1 MKHIK
6 VIAAH
11 EFLVNVRQAGFIIF
25 TIAVPLLGLV
35 FLVASALLGGD
46 ASRVFVGNLD
56 MADTPIGVIDYSG
69 VFTPLLPE
77 WREQVS
83 LFEDEDVGRE
93 ALASGRIE
101 TLLVVPADYIASG
114 EVRFYT
120 NESGLRKQA
129 MLESDRLRA
138 FFSEHL
144 VRDVMDSDY
153 RARLLKPA
161 TYAEFDPES
170 GAPVQS
176 GEGDAWLADIMVG
189 YFFGILL
196 VVSVFTASGYLLQ
209 GVAEEKN
216 SRVVEIVVS
225 SVSPFELLA
234 GKVLGLGALG
244 LLQIVIWLVSAY
256 ALSGGAYEMLGVSFS
271 FTGRPEVMVLS
282 LVYFILGFA
291 MYAALMGAA
300 SALGTTQQ
308 ESQKSASIF
317 SLIASVPLFLS
328 SGLMQNPNATLYRVL
343 SWFPLLAP
351 TTMLIRLPMS
361 EVPVI
366 DIIASIVLTA
376 AALPGVLWLAGRVFR
391 MGLLMYGKRP
401 TLGEIW
407 RALRTRA

>member
-1 MKHIK
+1 MKRIK

-11 EFLVNVRQAGFIIF
+11 EFLVNVRRPAFIIF
-25 TIAVPLLGLV
+25 TVAVPLLGLV
-35 FLVASALLGGD
+35 LLVASALLGGD
-46 ASRVFVGNLD
+46 MSRVFMANLD
-56 MADTPIGVIDYSG
+56 ATDTPIGVIDHSG

-77 WREQVS
+77 WQQQVT
-83 LFEDEDVGRE
+83 LFEDEGLGRE

-138 FFSEHL
+138 FYTEHL
-144 VRDVMDSDY
+144 TRDVIDSDY

-161 TYAEFDPES
+161 TYVELDPES
-170 GAPVQS
+170 GAPAQS
-176 GEGDAWLADIMVG
+176 GEGDAWLADIMVA

-196 VVSVFTASGYLLQ
+196 IVSVFTASGYLLQ
-209 GVAEEKN
+209 GVAEEKD

-256 ALSGGAYEMLGVSFS
+256 ALSGGAYGMLGISFS

-282 LVYFILGFA
+282 LVYFILGFG

-308 ESQKSASIF
+308 ESQKSASVF
-317 SLIASVPLFLS
+317 SLIASVPLFLA
-328 SGLMQNPNATLYRVL
+328 SGLMQNPNGTLYRVL
-343 SWFPLLAP
+343 SWFPLTSP

-361 EVPVI
+361 EVPVV
-366 DIIASIVLTA
+366 DIIGSIAFTA
-376 AALPGVLWLAGRVFR
+376 LALPLVLWLAGEIFR
-391 MGLLMYGKRP
+391 MGLLMYGKRL
-401 TLGEIW
+401 TLPEIW